1 MKFIR
6 PLTLGLAAAAAFAPL
21 NAGAQNE
28 PARQAPKGWVG
39 VLITTGI
46 GEQNSSGRLLFHDY
60 PVIESID
67 PGSPAERAGLLKGD
81 VLISIN
87 SQDFKTNPI
96 PMNELLVPGRTIV
109 FRYRRDDVERLSKLT
124 VAERPAGTSRRIE
137 ISLIPPLRIPDDNRR
152 VAEEGV
158 RERIFLKTRVPVSPN
173 VSMAP
178 LLFGTGPMS
187 IGVAGAELTQLNEGL
202 REFANIRG
210 NGIFVINVPV
220 GSLAGAAGLRSGDVI
235 VRVEKQL
242 VETPGQ
248 LIRLMEEARESA
260 LRLQILRKQKLQTLT
275 LRW

>member
-1 MKFIR
+1 MRFIR
-6 PLTLGLAAAAAFAPL
+6 SVTLGLATALAFAPTHL
-21 NAGAQNE
+21 AAQK
-28 PARQAPKGWVG
+28 PGPTGWVG

-46 GEQNSSGRLLFHDY
+46 GEQNSSGRIVFHDS

-87 SQDFKTNPI
+87 SQDFKADPI
-96 PMNELLVPGRTIV
+96 PMNELLVPGKPIV
-109 FRYRRDDVERLSKLT
+109 FRYRRDDVERISKLI

-137 ISLIPPLRIPDDNRR
+137 ISLIKPVPSAEGERRR
-152 VAEEGV
+152 VVEDGL
-158 RERIFLKTRVPVSPN
+158 RERIFLRTRVPVSPN

-178 LLFGTGPMS
+178 LVFGTGPTS

-210 NGIFVINVPV
+210 NGIFVINVPA

-235 VRVEKQL
+235 VRAEKQL
-242 VETPGQ
+242 VQTPGQ
-248 LIRLMEEARESA
+248 LIALMTNATESA
-260 LRLQILRKQKLQTLT
+260 IRLQILRRQKLQNLT